1 MAPDPSLPD
10 SPWHTH
16 PREIALLRACA
27 VAHSPNGH
35 AARIHALL
43 NHELDWAVVQ
53 SQARRHGIEAMV
65 HQHIHGDA
73 RVPADVRRA
82 LAASSRTTAHF
93 NMHRL
98 HVLLD
103 LLRRCEN
110 ANCRA
115 VPFKGAVLAQR
126 YYGNLAFRRFAD
138 LDVLVAPA
146 DLPRVQAILETMGFA
161 SLRTAEGEAEVLNAQ
176 MGVEMHRAADQV
188 MVELHT
194 ALLNKTLSYDLDTAS
209 VLRRAPLVSVGGQ
222 RIRTMQP
229 NDLLLYLCAHG
240 TKHHWA
246 RLKWVADVAHVL
258 QQHSELDAEALC
270 RRARALHCER
280 VLLLGVHVAARWLE
294 APLAPA
300 FQSAIESDPTVGELA
315 RFIETEWLCTDA
327 GLDRTIRW
335 QQVHFFARTRR
346 RWRDAWPMW
355 AEYLRRSVEPSAQ
368 DRAFA
373 DLPRPLTPLY
383 ALVRPVRVLRD
394 WWSEQ
399 PCNPEAD
406 AAPSCSDTDPVS
418 A

>member
-1 MAPDPSLPD
+1 MTSTRSHPD

-16 PREIALLRACA
+16 PREIALVRACA
-27 VAHSPNGH
+27 TPPPHT
-35 AARIHALL
+35 AARVHALL
-43 NHELDWAVVQ
+43 DHNLDWAVVQ

-65 HQHIHGDA
+65 HHRIHGDT
-73 RVPADVRRA
+73 RVPADVREQ
-82 LAASSRTTAHF
+82 LAASSRGTAHF

-103 LLRRCEN
+103 LLRRCAD
-110 ANCRA
+110 ANCRV

-126 YYGNLAFRRFAD
+126 YYGNLALRRFAD
-138 LDVLVAPA
+138 LDVLVAPP
-146 DLPRVQAILETMGFA
+146 DVPCVQAILKTMGFA
-161 SLRTAEGEAEVLNAQ
+161 SLRTAEGEADVLNAQ
-176 MGVEMHRAADQV
+176 MGIEMHRAADQV

-209 VLRRAPLVSVGGQ
+209 VLQRAPLVSVGGQ

-229 NDLLLYLCAHG
+229 DDLLLYLCAHG

-258 QQHSELDAEALC
+258 LGHPELDAEALC
-270 RRARALHCER
+270 RRARTLHCER
-280 VLLLGVHVAARWLE
+280 VLLLGVHLAARWLE

-300 FQSAIESDPTVGELA
+300 FQIAVEADPVVDELA
-315 RFIETEWLCTDA
+315 RFLETEWLCTDA

-335 QQVHFFARTRR
+335 QQVRFFARTRR

-355 AEYLRRSVEPSAQ
+355 VEYLRRSLEPNAQ
-368 DRAFA
+368 DRAFV
-373 DLPRPLTPLY
+373 DLPRPLAPLY
-383 ALVRPVRVLRD
+383 ALVRPVRVLLD
-394 WWSEQ
+394 WRRQQ
-399 PCNPEAD
+399 PHEAVEAASPEGPD
-406 AAPSCSDTDPVS
+406 ADPVS